1 MQRAIGFAR
10 SLRRVHE
17 RAGAAGLLELVVA
30 RALPNSLSYARAV
43 IVATPVAATA
53 GADLRARP
61 ELHPRRVR
69 ETEPAVEAFF
79 AQLAATGEPEVP
91 QFSSLELER
100 RFSSGQELWVFEV
113 GGQIAHARWIVP
125 GHRSFP
131 GGSLPLRDDE
141 RASEGLV
148 TAPSFAGAVSPGLL
162 ASSSGRCSGRRASRR
177 STPPRPASTAGSSP
191 PRCAP
196 AERSTWPPPTWWRSR
211 VAAGFGPPRG
221 RRPRPSCSTVAACR
235 MVAGWRARRSATGR
249 SSRWAARPRAAR
261 GRWAPRPPGLPPRRD
276 RRRAP

>member
-1 MQRAIGFAR
+1 MTQRAIGFAR

-30 RALPNSLSYARAV
+30 RALPNFLSYSRAV

-69 ETEPAVEAFF
+69 EPGPAVEAFF

-91 QFSSLELER
+91 RFSSLELER
-100 RFSSGQELWVFEV
+100 RFASGQELWVFEV

-125 GHRSFP
+125 GQRTFP

-148 TAPSFAGAVSPGLL
+148 T
-162 ASSSGRCSGRRASRR
+162 
-177 STPPRPASTAGSSP
+177 TP
-191 PRCAP
+191 
-196 AERSTWPPPTWWRSR
+196 E
-211 VAAGFGPPRG
+211 FRG
-221 RRPRPSCSTVAACR
+221 RGLA
-235 MVAGWRARRSATGR
+235 
-249 SSRWAARPRAAR
+249 WAAREHLWSVLGKEGIKTIYSAPSGFNRGFLAATLR
-261 GRWAPRPPGLPPRRD
+261 TSGAEHVATTHLVTVARRRWLRTTPGSPSQAELLDRRGVPHGRWVAR
-276 RRRAP
+276 